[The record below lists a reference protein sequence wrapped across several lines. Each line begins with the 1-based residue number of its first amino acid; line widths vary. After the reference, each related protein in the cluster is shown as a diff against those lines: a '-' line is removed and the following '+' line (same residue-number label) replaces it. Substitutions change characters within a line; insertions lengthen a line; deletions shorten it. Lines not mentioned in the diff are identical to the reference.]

1 MTFQQVAPL
10 LAVLGVGPWSE
21 ALALALARS
30 AASSEEATRA
40 SRPTSELRNEVEQE
54 RQ

>member
-21 ALALALARS
+21 ALAFALARS
-30 AASSEEATRA
+30 AASSELA
-40 SRPTSELRNEVEQE
+40 RPGSSKRM
-54 RQ
+54 R